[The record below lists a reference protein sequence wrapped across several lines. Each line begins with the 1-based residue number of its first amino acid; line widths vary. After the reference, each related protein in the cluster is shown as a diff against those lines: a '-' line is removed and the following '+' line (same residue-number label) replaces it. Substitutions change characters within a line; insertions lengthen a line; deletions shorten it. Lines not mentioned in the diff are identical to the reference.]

1 MFLPQRSS
9 SNKGFKRFHKEAGE
23 AAIISIFR
31 EIGRSFEG
39 IQAAHDRNQKPK
51 SLSRDDP
58 LTKTGIRANWPLAD
72 FRLDGYDRDQR
83 GEQKVRD
90 KGRKV
95 LTMAQVTRVV
105 VRLKFRGTR
114 ERFYILLFDLINK
127 THCPSILIFRRKFR
141 RIYPIFFD
149 SCPRRF
155 WLIIVSSLIVVEI
168 VFEIETCKDK
178 RRCDCCMG
186 GGLNY
191 DEMNG
196 YSSRIERSSKVLPF
210 LGEGEYFGEVF

>member
-114 ERFYILLFDLINK
+114 
-127 THCPSILIFRRKFR
+127 
-141 RIYPIFFD
+141 
-149 SCPRRF
+149 
-155 WLIIVSSLIVVEI
+155 
-168 VFEIETCKDK
+168 K
-178 RRCDCCMG
+178 R
-186 GGLNY
+186 L
-191 DEMNG
+191 
-196 YSSRIERSSKVLPF
+196 
-210 LGEGEYFGEVF
+210 

>member
-1 MFLPQRSS
+1 MELENVYRTFLYIVIRS
-9 SNKGFKRFHKEAGE
+9 N
-23 AAIISIFR
+23 
-31 EIGRSFEG
+31 
-39 IQAAHDRNQKPK
+39 
-51 SLSRDDP
+51 
-58 LTKTGIRANWPLAD
+58 
-72 FRLDGYDRDQR
+72 
-83 GEQKVRD
+83 
-90 KGRKV
+90 
-95 LTMAQVTRVV
+95 
-105 VRLKFRGTR
+105 
-114 ERFYILLFDLINK
+114 NK